1 MLKRTAIYCFFSKTG
16 KVYSE
21 TCRQIYDLRKNTD
34 YLIIVINGEA
44 ENAECFNIADQVVRR
59 PNRGLDAGAYR
70 QIILDSEFR
79 KVIEKSDE
87 LVLCNNTFF
96 GPFCGFK
103 KIFDEMENKDVDFW
117 GINIFENG
125 VIRHIQSYFLVYRK
139 KILKDK
145 FFYSFFQDK
154 IDENTTDY
162 DEVCSWFENIFFE
175 FLISKGY
182 TYDCYV
188 NNLRYK
194 IYEYPQKCLESGLPV
209 LKKKVFGIA
218 YKKECAMEALKYIK
232 YKYDYP
238 IDGILSEIENE
249 YGLHMTKGE
258 VESYKISEDACPV
271 EYPVAEKNWE
281 QIEAFCSKSD
291 NLYFYGTGYYANT
304 VYNRIKN
311 QSEVKGFVVTDSIN
325 KRSEMFEDKRVYT
338 LGELKNKNHIDI
350 LVAMSKP
357 NTDAVKGRLSGFRN
371 VFDLWE

>member
-1 MLKRTAIYCFFSKTG
+1 MLKRTAIYCFYSKTG

-21 TCRQIYDLRKNTD
+21 TCRQIYDLRKNTG
-34 YLIIVINGEA
+34 YLIIVINGDA
-44 ENAECFNIADQVVRR
+44 ETAECFNIADKIVRR

-103 KIFDEMENKDVDFW
+103 KIFDEMENKDADFW

-194 IYEYPQKCLESGLPV
+194 IYEYPQKCLERGLPV

-218 YKKECAMEALKYIK
+218 YKKECAMQALKYIK

-249 YGLHMTKGE
+249 YGLHMTEEE
-258 VESYKISEDACPV
+258 VESCKISEEDCPV
-271 EYPVAEKNWE
+271 EYPVSVKNWE

>member
-21 TCRQIYDLRKNTD
+21 TCRQIYDLRKNTG
-34 YLIIVINGEA
+34 YLIIVINGDA
-44 ENAECFNIADQVVRR
+44 ENAECFNIADKVVRR

-96 GPFCGFK
+96 GPFGGFE
-103 KIFDEMENKDVDFW
+103 KIFDEMEKRKTDIW
-117 GINIFENG
+117 GMNFAYHGI
-125 VIRHIQSYFLVYRK
+125 IRHIQSYFLVYNK
-139 KILKDK
+139 KILNDK
-145 FFYSFFQDK
+145 EFYSFFKEK
-154 IDENTTDY
+154 IDENTTDH
-162 DEVCSWFENIFFE
+162 DKVCYWFENEFFE
-175 FLISKGY
+175 FLVSKGY
-182 TYDCYV
+182 SYGGYV
-188 NNLRYK
+188 NDIKYNIYK
-194 IYEYPQKCLESGLPV
+194 YPVKCMEKGLPI
-209 LKKKVFGIA
+209 LKKKIFGID
-218 YKKECAMEALKYIK
+218 YKKQNAAAALKYIK

-249 YGLHMTKGE
+249 YGLHMTEEE
-258 VESYKISEDACPV
+258 VESCKISDEDCPV
-271 EYPVAEKNWE
+271 EYPVSVKNWE
-281 QIEAFCSKSD
+281 QIEAFCIKSD

-325 KRSEMFEDKRVYT
+325 KRSETFEDKRVYT